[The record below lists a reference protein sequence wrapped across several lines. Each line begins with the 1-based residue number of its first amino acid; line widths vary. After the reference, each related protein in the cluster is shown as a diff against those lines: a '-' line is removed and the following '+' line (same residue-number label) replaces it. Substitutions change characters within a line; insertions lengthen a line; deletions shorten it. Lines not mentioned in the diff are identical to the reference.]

1 MNLPSSPDVEIRA
14 AEVADAG
21 FGYLKAP
28 IKQVTA
34 LDTPIPYSKP
44 MEEYVLPDEHKIVAA
59 VRQVL
64 SPTLVT

>member
-1 MNLPSSPDVEIRA
+1 MIA

-21 FGYLKAP
+21 FPYLKTP

-34 LDTPIPYSKP
+34 LDTPIPHSKP
-44 MEEYVLPDEHKIVAA
+44 MEEHLLPDEGKIVAA

-64 SPTLVT
+64 SPAPVN